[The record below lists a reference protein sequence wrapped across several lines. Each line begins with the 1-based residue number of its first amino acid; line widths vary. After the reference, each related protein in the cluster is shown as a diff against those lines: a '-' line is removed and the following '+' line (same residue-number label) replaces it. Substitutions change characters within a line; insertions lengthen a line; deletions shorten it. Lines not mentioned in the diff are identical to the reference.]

1 MTTQTKLVIAGTLAG
16 VAAKFYFQR
25 DTLTSIIA
33 GLAIIS
39 AYAILTANSPD
50 EMDS

>member
-1 MTTQTKLVIAGTLAG
+1 MTTQTKLVIAGTATAI
-16 VAAKFYFQR
+16 AAKFYFQR

>member
-16 VAAKFYFQR
+16 LTAKFYFGK
-25 DTLTSIIA
+25 DTLTSVIA

-50 EMDS
+50 EVGA